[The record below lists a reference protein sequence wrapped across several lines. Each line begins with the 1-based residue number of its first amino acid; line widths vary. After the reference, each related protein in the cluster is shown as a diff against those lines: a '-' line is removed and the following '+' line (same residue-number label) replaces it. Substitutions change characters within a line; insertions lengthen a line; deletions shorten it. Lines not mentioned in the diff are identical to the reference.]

1 MYNMDKIL
9 PVTLQKMKND
19 THNAFMHEVESVLIA
34 ENMASHGF
42 EKHMEA
48 LNLALRAED
57 ASLRVRRKNYKTD
70 DLVKLNAYRE
80 ELYAGFMYQHQS
92 YLRHYDEGLR
102 KAARKIKHL
111 LKSIAFVHN
120 TSNLLRYTHIN
131 TILLKLRKPEI
142 APFIETMQL
151 QGWLDAL
158 DNANQQYH
166 SLWMSRLSENA
177 QKGSGNVLSK
187 RVVTDKVYQGIVQR
201 VHALILIDGPENY
214 THLVRRLNVSIAQER
229 KRIAIRD
236 GWRKHKKTVQAE
248 QEKPDAEEQDEKPT
262 SL

>member
-1 MYNMDKIL
+1 MDRIL
-9 PVTLQKMKND
+9 PVTLQKMKNY
-19 THNAFMHEVESVLIA
+19 THNAFMHDVESVLIA

-42 EKHMEA
+42 EKNMEA
-48 LNLALRAED
+48 LNLALQAED

-80 ELYAGFMYQHQS
+80 ELYAGLLYQHQS
-92 YLRHYDEGLR
+92 YLRHYDESLR
-102 KAARKIKHL
+102 KAAGRIAHL
-111 LKSIAFVHN
+111 LKSIAFIHN
-120 TSNLLRYTHIN
+120 TSNLLRYTRIN
-131 TILLKLRKPEI
+131 TILLKLRKPEF
-142 APFIETMQL
+142 APFTEALQL

-158 DNANQQYH
+158 DNANQQYY
-166 SLWMSRLSENA
+166 SLWMTRLSENA

-236 GWRKHKKTVQAE
+236 GWRKHKKAE
-248 QEKPDAEEQDEKPT
+248 QEKPDGEEQDDKPA
-262 SL
+262 SI